1 MEATVASTKR
11 ALLTCVFLKSR
22 TGSELHTLEMAQQL
36 MAHGYE
42 VTCFTLLSAYPLI
55 DDFLEAGVRVV
66 TFEQADT
73 LGDHYDLFFAQHH
86 LVSDYVWNCL
96 DISFDRVVVS
106 VLGAASEHELLPTF
120 IASAD
125 LAVFVSQEC
134 LDAYAGELPRGLATM
149 VLPNYASRAFF
160 ELEPRKRP
168 QDIER
173 IAVISNHT
181 PPEVRG
187 LRDVV
192 PAGVDITYFGYESL
206 SVPITPQLLD
216 SFDVV
221 ISIDR
226 TAQLCMA
233 TNTPFY
239 CYDVFGGPGWLGLT
253 SLKVHAQ
260 RNFSGRS
267 DPTKRTAQELWA
279 DLEGGYADA
288 VAHSRALRRYV
299 RRHGAFETLFEN
311 LMAELE
317 RSPRSI
323 CPSHTQDLSLG
334 ERCARECSRLYDDFS
349 QHSAEFTE
357 VQLFYGNRVDPC
369 LEERSVLLR
378 VRLNSLVTIHYQHV
392 IPDNPDF
399 YPLRVDP
406 SPLPCECLMRTP
418 GLVAQPAVPVLDD
431 GWEVLDVPDP
441 SYAYPRELTNEQHQQ
456 PITFAVRPLASTSR
470 DTSGTQPIP

>member
-1 MEATVASTKR
+1 MKATTVSTKS
-11 ALLTCVFLKSR
+11 ALITCIFLKSR
-22 TGSELHTLEMAQQL
+22 TGSELHSLEMAEQL
-36 MAHGYE
+36 MSHGYE
-42 VTCFTLLSAYPLI
+42 VTCFTLLSAYPII

-73 LGDHYDLFFAQHH
+73 LDDHYDLFFAQHH

-134 LDAYAGELPRGLATM
+134 QDAYAEELPRGLATM

-168 QDIER
+168 QSIER

-181 PPEVRG
+181 PAEVLG

-192 PAGVDITYFGYESL
+192 PDGVDITYFGYESL

-221 ISIDR
+221 ISIGR

-233 TNTPFY
+233 TSTPFY

-253 SLKVHAQ
+253 SLKAHARQ
-260 RNFSGRS
+260 NFSGRS
-267 DPTKRTAQELWA
+267 DPTKRTSKELWE
-279 DLEGGYADA
+279 DLSHGYRHALLRLKPLRRFASQSANLDLLVNRLLDRIASIKPVARTRSRA
-288 VAHSRALRRYV
+288 VAVKSRIAC
-299 RRHGAFETLFEN
+299 A
-311 LMAELE
+311 
-317 RSPRSI
+317 
-323 CPSHTQDLSLG
+323 SLVKDYPYN
-334 ERCARECSRLYDDFS
+334 E
-349 QHSAEFTE
+349 EFAT

-378 VRLNSLVTIHYQHV
+378 VRYNSLTTIHYQHV
-392 IPDNPDF
+392 IPDNHDF
-399 YPLRVDP
+399 YPLRLDP
-406 SPLPCECLMRTP
+406 SLKPCACLMRTDNLLP
-418 GLVAQPAVPVLDD
+418 TDQTGRTDD
-431 GWEVLDVPDP
+431 GWDLLDVPDP
-441 SYAYPRELTNEQHQQ
+441 SYAYSSELTNEQHQQ
-456 PITFAVRPLASTSR
+456 PLTFAVRPLASTLR
-470 DTSGTQPIP
+470 DTSGT